1 MSIETCKLGPCPVIK
16 TSGTKLPQQPFRCF
30 KCQQRRTSATA
41 ARPVSRLSSCTS
53 SVSSTESGLSRSST
67 GSVEPPTS
75 PLFRTATAPLPG
87 VALQPAGTVQY
98 CQNIVRPR
106 SQPSKSFS
114 FTCSSN
120 THGAPDF
127 YGSLPGFLPHQDHP
141 CPPCQLE
148 NLRMVGDTEAI
159 TLAKSEFPRL
169 RGEML
174 VRNGRVREN
183 WESNLTLAK
192 YIAEKRTDEKQMWH
206 WVIRKWTQDLKKV
219 KILIAE
225 EDGLGLLA

>member
-1 MSIETCKLGPCPVIK
+1 
-16 TSGTKLPQQPFRCF
+16 
-30 KCQQRRTSATA
+30 
-41 ARPVSRLSSCTS
+41 
-53 SVSSTESGLSRSST
+53 
-67 GSVEPPTS
+67 
-75 PLFRTATAPLPG
+75 
-87 VALQPAGTVQY
+87 
-98 CQNIVRPR
+98 
-106 SQPSKSFS
+106 
-114 FTCSSN
+114 
-120 THGAPDF
+120 
-127 YGSLPGFLPHQDHP
+127 
-141 CPPCQLE
+141 
-148 NLRMVGDTEAI
+148 MVGDTEAI